1 MSFKPPKGQSCANC
15 ACLDAHPEW
24 KIGTDGYCLI
34 APPAADE
41 EEPLMVL
48 LQDWCGHWRGNA
60 SVRCGGCKHFQDM
73 ECPRETWGPPD
84 SEEEPFAVAPEAFA
98 CERYEEE

>member
-60 SVRCGGCKHFQDM
+60 EVRCGDCKWYEAV
-73 ECPRETWGPPD
+73 ECPICAVLPKGATVPD
-84 SEEEPFAVAPEAFA
+84 YMRTFA
-98 CERYEEE
+98 CERWESQE